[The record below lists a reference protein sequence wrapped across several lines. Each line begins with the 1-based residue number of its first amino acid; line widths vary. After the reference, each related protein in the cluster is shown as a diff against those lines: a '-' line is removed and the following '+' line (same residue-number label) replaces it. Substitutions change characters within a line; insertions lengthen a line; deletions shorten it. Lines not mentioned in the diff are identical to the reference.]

1 LLARHIGANQ
11 SETVLAYNSDGQRI
25 ESITVPFARS
35 LAATVVSMQEPC
47 VINRFETGVMGPL
60 ELQPFEMNRSNLIA
74 APMTVAPGIQVVL
87 ELFDK
92 AGDFSDEDRHVMAS
106 AGEFGTELIRQAMA
120 ERQTRRT
127 LFDAVETALRTSS
140 SLQERFPGAEVN
152 QPENQLPQEVMD
164 QLRQGFSASGNA
176 VVDADTT
183 LELAEVVRELALRHG
198 AATVKYCIRMAR
210 NLCELL
216 DNVTGAADG

>member
-1 LLARHIGANQ
+1 
-11 SETVLAYNSDGQRI
+11 
-25 ESITVPFARS
+25 
-35 LAATVVSMQEPC
+35 
-47 VINRFETGVMGPL
+47 
-60 ELQPFEMNRSNLIA
+60 
-74 APMTVAPGIQVVL
+74 
-87 ELFDK
+87 
-92 AGDFSDEDRHVMAS
+92 
-106 AGEFGTELIRQAMA
+106 MA